1 MIYRKAIP
9 DDAKQCIDIRG
20 KTRQNALS
28 VEQLATFGIT
38 YESWAQG
45 ILEGDFYGYICEIDG
60 LMAGYCF
67 GDTKSGEILVLVVL
81 PQFENLGLGRELL
94 NRVVIFLKNK
104 KFNKLFL
111 YCSPYPESRSY
122 GFYRRLGWLST
133 GKIDNDEELLELFFT
148 Q

>member
-28 VEQLATFGIT
+28 VEQLAKLGVT
-38 YESWAQG
+38 YESWAKG
-45 ILEGDFYGYICEIDG
+45 ILEGTFYGYVCEVNG
-60 LMAGYCF
+60 VMAGYCF
-67 GDTKSGEILVLVVL
+67 GETKSGEILVLVVL

-94 NRVVIFLKNK
+94 NRVVVYLKSEN
-104 KFNKLFL
+104 FSKLFL

-122 GFYRRLGWLST
+122 GFYRRLGWLSS
-133 GKIDNDEELLELFFT
+133 GKIENNEELLEFLL
-148 Q
+148 

>member
-28 VEQLATFGIT
+28 VEQLAALGIT

-45 ILEGDFYGYICEIDG
+45 IFDGNFYGYICEVDG

-67 GDTKSGEILVLVVL
+67 GETKSGEILVLVVL

-94 NRVVIFLKNK
+94 DRVVTFLKSENLSR
-104 KFNKLFL
+104 LFL

-133 GKIDNDEELLELFFT
+133 GKIENDEELLELFLI
-148 Q
+148 